1 MPGRHRD
8 QHLRENVPASQK
20 IPVPPP
26 AHTGGTGEDDED
38 QGLPPLRP
46 LHEQVPVWS
55 EYAGAAAEKPEGLR
69 GDPCGEGDFAG
80 KFLRIGNR

>member
-1 MPGRHRD
+1 MWLLYAMSGRNRD

-38 QGLPPLRP
+38 QRLSPLRP
-46 LHEQVPVWS
+46 LHEQMPVWT
-55 EYAGAAAEKPEGLR
+55 EYTGVAAEKPEGL
-69 GDPCGEGDFAG
+69 
-80 KFLRIGNR
+80 

>member
-1 MPGRHRD
+1 MSGRDRD
-8 QHLRENVPASQK
+8 QHLRENVSASQK

-38 QGLPPLRP
+38 QGLPPLRS

-55 EYAGAAAEKPEGLR
+55 EYAGAAAEKPEGL
-69 GDPCGEGDFAG
+69 
-80 KFLRIGNR
+80 

>member
-1 MPGRHRD
+1 MTENSYSEASAVLAATVCHVRQGSRSTPA
-8 QHLRENVPASQK
+8 RECPCFSED
-20 IPVPPP
+20 PRPPP

-55 EYAGAAAEKPEGLR
+55 EYAGAAAEKPEGL
-69 GDPCGEGDFAG
+69 
-80 KFLRIGNR
+80 